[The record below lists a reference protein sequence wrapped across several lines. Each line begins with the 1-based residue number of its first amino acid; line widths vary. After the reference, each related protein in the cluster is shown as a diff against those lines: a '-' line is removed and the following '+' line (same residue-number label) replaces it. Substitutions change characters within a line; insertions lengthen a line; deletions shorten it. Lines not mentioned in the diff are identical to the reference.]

1 MYTLYILTLISFGNK
16 EKIIDLHNS
25 DIDITYI
32 VSGFFFTDQLCPPN
46 SGSADSDRLT
56 GLFTT
61 CSLYQDP

>member
-1 MYTLYILTLISFGNK
+1 MYTLYILTLISCGN
-16 EKIIDLHNS
+16 EKLIDLRNS
-25 DIDITYI
+25 NTDITCI

-46 SGSADSDRLT
+46 SGSADSDRQT